1 MTKVVV
7 AMSGG
12 VDSSVAAAL
21 LKQQGFDVVGMMLRL
36 WSEPGKV
43 ESNRCC
49 TPDAMTLAKRVAA
62 HLEIP
67 FYAIDAKEIFRSVV
81 VQDFLDG
88 YGKGET
94 PNPCLVCNKTIRWKF
109 LLDHALA
116 IGAEFMA
123 TGHYVRLRKKDK
135 RNPKEPGDFDF
146 EILRAMDRFKDQ
158 SYVLHILDQSQLR
171 KAMFPIGGYSK
182 TDVRKLA
189 EGFGLPTA
197 SRADSQDL
205 CFLAGEDYR
214 EFLIRN
220 VPERI
225 IPGDIVNEDGKLLGK
240 HKGLSFYTI
249 GQRKGLGLSHS
260 EPFYVMRKDPATNT
274 LLIGLENDLGQDELC
289 TKDVNWIAGLP
300 PENPFRAEVKVRYT
314 GREAWAEVTPQ
325 IANGAHVK
333 FEKPQRDIT
342 PGQYAVF
349 YDGEIVLGGGK
360 IC

>member
-1 MTKVVV
+1 
-7 AMSGG
+7 
-12 VDSSVAAAL
+12 
-21 LKQQGFDVVGMMLRL
+21 
-36 WSEPGKV
+36 
-43 ESNRCC
+43 
-49 TPDAMTLAKRVAA
+49 
-62 HLEIP
+62 
-67 FYAIDAKEIFRSVV
+67 
-81 VQDFLDG
+81 
-88 YGKGET
+88 
-94 PNPCLVCNKTIRWKF
+94 
-109 LLDHALA
+109 
-116 IGAEFMA
+116 MA
-123 TGHYVRLRKKDK
+123 TRHYVRLRKKDK

-289 TKDVNWIAGLP
+289 TKDVNWISGLP